1 MVKKE
6 MSEGKRK
13 AWTVPYVVRSLAPSE
28 WAKLRNSPQEEKQKR
43 KEKLD
48 LKVKDA
54 VPYGRYPCDLKSKG
68 VSWCQVTIQKE
79 SAKLRYRIYGMHISL
94 SVEVESL
101 RSDGKVQIWA
111 QGEKYDPATQKMKL
125 QPENEG

>member
-1 MVKKE
+1 MANATIEECERMVKKE

-13 AWTVPYVVRSLAPSE
+13 AWTVPYVVRPLAPSE
-28 WAKLRNSPQEEKQKR
+28 WAQLRNSPQEEKQKR
-43 KEKLD
+43 KKKLD

-79 SAKLRYRIYGMHISL
+79 SGC
-94 SVEVESL
+94 
-101 RSDGKVQIWA
+101 
-111 QGEKYDPATQKMKL
+111 ATASMACTSPCPWK
-125 QPENEG
+125 